1 MLDKRQT
8 INFLYTASF
17 PIYGIGSY
25 VAANINGPIGHIVS
39 VSVHLLIVLFYV
51 TDILYKKQFEFRING
66 IFFIMIAFQ
75 ISCISSFIIALAK
88 KPPFIDEII
97 SYARSGIILLPFY
110 AFVAVCIY
118 NLDDPKKLAR
128 MTFKSLSLLLFINLI
143 GFYVFGLKNGIHN
156 IEGRLSLPFIDG
168 MYSGACLIAIL
179 NLITFYYMKE
189 ALKEDDF
196 GRFWYLMGY
205 FILNLVLLFLVNSRL
220 ANLIFLFVF
229 ILAFFNVIHRFKGLF
244 LVGVFF
250 VPLLLN
256 LGSLLYDILS
266 LPFFKVIMQ
275 RVNVKDVTTFNG
287 RSFAWQKAIDWLLYD
302 QTNIVFG
309 NGHNGHYFLHLM
321 TNIAK
326 IWGVK
331 ETDTHLHS
339 TSLSILV
346 DQGLV
351 GALLLLLLSLG
362 AYTFF
367 KKQKAAGT
375 HIGILFAMMV
385 FVLLVMQVDMF
396 VYRECLGSVI
406 LSLLVAMAC
415 VKWKDSKKSTL
426 NKSHDSIRPL
436 YREEVMR

>member
-17 PIYGIGSY
+17 PIFGIGSY
-25 VAANINGPIGHIVS
+25 VAANINGPIGHMVS
-39 VSVHLLIVLFYV
+39 VSLHLLIVLFYV
-51 TDILYKKQFEFRING
+51 IDLLYKKQFEFRING

-75 ISCISSFIIALAK
+75 ISCISSFAIALAK
-88 KPPFIDEII
+88 NPPFIDETI
-97 SYARSGIILLPFY
+97 SYARSGIILLPFF

-118 NLDDPKKLAR
+118 NLDDSRKLAR
-128 MTFKSLSLLLFINLI
+128 MTFKSLSILLFINLI

-179 NLITFYYMKE
+179 NLMTFYYMKE
-189 ALKEDDF
+189 ALKEADF
-196 GRFWYLMGY
+196 ARFWYLLGY
-205 FILNLVLLFLVNSRL
+205 FVLNLVLLFLVNSRL

-229 ILAFFNVIHRFKGLF
+229 ILALFNMIHRFRGLF

-256 LGSLLYDILS
+256 LGHLLYDILS

-287 RSFAWQKAIDWLLYD
+287 RSFAWQQAIDWLMYD
-302 QTNIVFG
+302 QTNMVFG

-326 IWGVK
+326 VWGVK

-351 GALLLLLLSLG
+351 GAFLLLMLSLG

-367 KKQKAAGT
+367 KKQKSSGT
-375 HIGILFAMMV
+375 HIGLLFLVMV
-385 FVLLVMQVDMF
+385 FVLLVMHVDMF
-396 VYRECLGSVI
+396 VYRESLGSVI

-415 VKWKDSKKSTL
+415 MKWKDSMKNPSNRTS
-426 NKSHDSIRPL
+426 NSIRPL
-436 YREEVMR
+436 YQEEVIR